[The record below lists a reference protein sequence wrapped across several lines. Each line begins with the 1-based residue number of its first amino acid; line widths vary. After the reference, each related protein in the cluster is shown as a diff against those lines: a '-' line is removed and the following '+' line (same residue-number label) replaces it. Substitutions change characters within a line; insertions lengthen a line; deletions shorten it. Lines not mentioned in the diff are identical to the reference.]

1 MTVRSDTAADE
12 RLLELQR
19 VLQSKTFSE
28 SETLRQILKF
38 IVERSVAER
47 ADEIKEYTIATEV
60 LGRSS
65 DFSSKAD
72 NIVRVQAAR
81 LRKKLAEYYNGEGA
95 EDPLHIFVAR
105 GHYYPEYLAPQLTVQ
120 PPINSSAQEAEQS
133 VTPDPGPAK
142 LSAALNWRT
151 LAFGLLILN
160 QAFLTYM
167 LWPFR
172 LSADSPKSPPLAKAL
187 ALLWQPFVSSSQP
200 PMIVYSNALFLMS
213 EPGDLYRYYTD
224 TSHSLA
230 MGAQVPSLAGLER
243 RGPIPNHL
251 GPLYYFDSYTGVG
264 EVVATGRI
272 TQLLALRGQDFSVKR
287 SRIASYEDVRNRNVI
302 FLGASLENAILGKL
316 PVESDLV
323 FEDPAG
329 NEFVGKLLIRDRRPE
344 ANQPLTY
351 EFQRDGRT
359 KALQCE
365 YALIS
370 LLPGVALDQYIL
382 ALAGLSTLGTQAAAE
397 FATSEASMLTL
408 ERMWAASGDQD
419 RPSYFQA
426 LLEVQI
432 RDGIAVKTTCL
443 FVRRLRHTRQAK
455 SGAPSHASPR
465 QSDFSLFV
473 ERSPSYGGERVFNQF
488 PRKPDPKGFRPN
500 YSNAVVNYAGVKNGE
515 KPGE

>member
-1 MTVRSDTAADE
+1 MVVRSDTAADE

-28 SETLRQILKF
+28 CETLRQILKF

-95 EDPLHIFVAR
+95 QDPLHIFIAR
-105 GHYYPEYLAPQLTVQ
+105 GHYYPGYLTPPLAVQ
-120 PPINSSAQEAEQS
+120 PTVNSSASQAEQA
-133 VTPDPGPAK
+133 VTPNPWPAK
-142 LSAALNWRT
+142 LSAALNWRS
-151 LAFGLLILN
+151 LALGLSILN
-160 QAFLTYM
+160 LALLTHIP
-167 LWPFR
+167 WPFK

-187 ALLWQPFVSSSQP
+187 ALLWQPFVSSNQP
-200 PMIVYSNALFLMS
+200 PIIVYSNALFLMS

-251 GPLYYFDSYTGVG
+251 GPLYYFDSYTGIG
-264 EVVATGRI
+264 EVVAAGKI
-272 TQLLALRGQDFSVKR
+272 SQLLALRGQDFSVKR
-287 SRIASYEDVRNRNVI
+287 SRITTYEDVRNRHAI

-329 NEFVGKLLIRDRRPE
+329 KEFVGRLLIRDRRPE
-344 ANQPLTY
+344 ANQPAAY
-351 EFQRDGRT
+351 EFQRDDRT
-359 KALQCE
+359 KALQRE

-370 LLPGVALDQYIL
+370 LLPGVTLNQYIL
-382 ALAGLSTLGTQAAAE
+382 VLAGLSTLGTQAAAE

-408 ERMWAASGDQD
+408 ERMRAASGDKD
-419 RPSYFQA
+419 MPYYFQA

-443 FVRRLRHTRQAK
+443 FVRQLRHNRQEK
-455 SGAPSHASPR
+455 SGATNHS
-465 QSDFSLFV
+465 
-473 ERSPSYGGERVFNQF
+473 
-488 PRKPDPKGFRPN
+488 
-500 YSNAVVNYAGVKNGE
+500 
-515 KPGE
+515 

>member
-1 MTVRSDTAADE
+1 MVVRSDTAADE
-12 RLLELQR
+12 RLLALQH

-28 SETLRQILKF
+28 CETLRQILKF

-60 LGRSS
+60 LGRPS

-72 NIVRVQAAR
+72 NIVRVQALR

-95 EDPLHIFVAR
+95 QDPIHIFIAR
-105 GHYYPEYLAPQLTVQ
+105 GHYYPEYLAAPLIVRT
-120 PPINSSAQEAEQS
+120 PINSSAPQAEQA
-133 VTPDPGPAK
+133 VTSNPGQAK
-142 LSAALNWRT
+142 LSAALNWRR
-151 LAFGLLILN
+151 LALGLLMLN
-160 QAFLTYM
+160 LALLTYI

-172 LSADSPKSPPLAKAL
+172 FSADSPKSPPLAKAL

-200 PMIVYSNALFLMS
+200 PIIVYSNALFLMS

-243 RGPIPNHL
+243 RGPIPGPL
-251 GPLYYFDSYTGVG
+251 GPLYYFDSYTGIG
-264 EVVATGRI
+264 EVVAVSRI
-272 TQLLALRGQDFSVKR
+272 SQLLAGCGQDFTVKR
-287 SRIASYEDVRNRNVI
+287 CRITSYEDVRNRHVI

-329 NEFVGKLLIRDRRPE
+329 KEFVGRLLIRDRHPE
-344 ANQPLTY
+344 ANQPATY
-351 EFQRDGRT
+351 EFQRDDRT
-359 KALQCE
+359 KALQSE

-370 LLPGVALDQYIL
+370 LLPGVTLNQYIL
-382 ALAGLSTLGTQAAAE
+382 VIAGLSTLGTQAAAE

-408 ERMWAASGDQD
+408 ERMWAASGDKD
-419 RPSYFQA
+419 LLSYFQA

-432 RDGIAVKTTCL
+432 RDGIPVKTTCL
-443 FVRRLRHTRQAK
+443 FVRQLRHNR
-455 SGAPSHASPR
+455 
-465 QSDFSLFV
+465 
-473 ERSPSYGGERVFNQF
+473 
-488 PRKPDPKGFRPN
+488 
-500 YSNAVVNYAGVKNGE
+500 
-515 KPGE
+515 

>member
-1 MTVRSDTAADE
+1 MVVSSDTTADE
-12 RLLELQR
+12 RLLALQR

-95 EDPLHIFVAR
+95 QDPVHIFIAR
-105 GHYYPEYLAPQLTVQ
+105 GHYYPEYLATPLIVG
-120 PPINSSAQEAEQS
+120 PSVNSSTPQVEQA
-133 VTPDPGPAK
+133 VTPDPGSAK
-142 LSAALNWRT
+142 LSAALNWRS

-160 QAFLTYM
+160 LAFLTYI

-172 LSADSPKSPPLAKAL
+172 LSAGSPKSPPQTKAL
-187 ALLWQPFVSSSQP
+187 ALLWQPFVSSSQTP
-200 PMIVYSNALFLMS
+200 IIVYSNALFLMS
-213 EPGDLYRYYTD
+213 EPGDLYRYYTG

-251 GPLYYFDSYTGVG
+251 GPLYYFDSYTGIG
-264 EVVATGRI
+264 EVVAAGRI
-272 TQLLALRGQDFSVKR
+272 SQLLTRYGQDFSVKR
-287 SRIASYEDVRNRNVI
+287 SRITSYEDLRNRHVI

-323 FEDPAG
+323 FEDPTG
-329 NEFVGKLLIRDRRPE
+329 NEFIGRLLIRDRRPE
-344 ANQPLTY
+344 ANQPAIY
-351 EFQRDGRT
+351 EFQRDERT
-359 KALQCE
+359 KALQSE

-370 LLPGVALDQYIL
+370 LLPGVTVDQYIL
-382 ALAGLSTLGTQAAAE
+382 VLAGLSTLGTQAAAE
-397 FATSEASMLTL
+397 FATSEGSMMTL
-408 ERMWAASGDQD
+408 EKMWAASGDQD
-419 RPSYFQA
+419 QPSYFQA

-443 FVRRLRHTRQAK
+443 FVRRLRHNRQEK
-455 SGAPSHASPR
+455 SGA
-465 QSDFSLFV
+465 
-473 ERSPSYGGERVFNQF
+473 
-488 PRKPDPKGFRPN
+488 
-500 YSNAVVNYAGVKNGE
+500 AGHT
-515 KPGE
+515 